1 MKKLMVATVLLLAL
15 TSVGAASAGGWAG
28 SRYDKSDCTYS
39 KESNILYCEATFS
52 HEGFA
57 TEDHA
62 IADERCPNGLRL
74 IRRTGWRTE
83 TWVGWDLY
91 TGRTPV
97 RHHSIAGNEGSP
109 EVSWRDFVDVDLGC
123 V

>member
-1 MKKLMVATVLLLAL
+1 MLLGPRGVQLL
-15 TSVGAASAGGWAG
+15 
-28 SRYDKSDCTYS
+28 
-39 KESNILYCEATFS
+39 
-52 HEGFA
+52 
-57 TEDHA
+57 
-62 IADERCPNGLRL
+62 L
-74 IRRTGWRTE
+74 IRRTRWRVE